1 MSTRFDSK
9 AELRSARGRLAD
21 FAPEATFRHVGRVE
35 RIGDGVAF
43 VSGLPQCRLDELV
56 RFSNGTL
63 GIAMSVSET
72 QAGCALLGEDRD
84 IVAGSEVHG
93 LGEVAHVPVGEALLG
108 RVVDPTGRPLD
119 GGGALSGVATSP
131 IEQPAPGIIER
142 SPVTEPLLTG
152 IAAIDAMIPIGRGQR
167 ELIIGDRKT
176 GKTSIALDAIVNQA
190 EGDVICVY
198 AGIGQKSSSVAHVI
212 DAVRKFGRAD
222 RCVFVVGSPD
232 SAAGVQWATPFA
244 ACAIAEYF
252 RDRGQHALLVL
263 DDLTKHAIVHRQL
276 SLLLRRP
283 PGREAYPGD
292 VFYIHARL
300 LERAACLSSDLGGG
314 SLSALPIAET
324 QGGNLTAFIPTNLV
338 SITDGQIY
346 LEPKLFNEGQKPAIN
361 VGLSVSRVGGK
372 AQVAALKSLAAQL
385 KLDYAQFL
393 ELEMF
398 TRFGSMVDERTKA
411 RIEHGR
417 RIRAALR
424 QDELA
429 PIKLAVQVGMLLA
442 LEEGLVERVGASGI
456 AYFRSQLGDALQSDC
471 PREFARVQETGE
483 LAEEDR
489 AAFRKTARLV
499 AQRISVLST
508 NSMEA

>member
-1 MSTRFDSK
+1 MIARFDTET
-9 AELRSARGRLAD
+9 ELLDARARLAD
-21 FAPEATFRHVGRVE
+21 FAPEAAFRHVGRVE
-35 RIGDGVAF
+35 RVGDGVAF

-63 GIAMSVSET
+63 GIAMSVSED
-72 QAGCALLGEDRD
+72 QCGCAVLGVDKG
-84 IVAGSEVHG
+84 IIAGSEVFG
-93 LGEVAHVPVGEALLG
+93 LGEFARVPVGERLLG
-108 RVVDPTGRPLD
+108 RVVDPTGQPLD
-119 GGGALSGVATSP
+119 GGEALTGTETSSL
-131 IEQPAPGIIER
+131 ERPAPRIIER
-142 SPVTEPLLTG
+142 SLVTEPLLTG
-152 IAAIDAMIPIGRGQR
+152 ISAIDAMIPIGRGQR
-167 ELIIGDRKT
+167 ELIVGDRKT
-176 GKTSIALDAIVNQA
+176 GKTSIAVDTILNQA
-190 EGDVICVY
+190 KGDVICVY

-212 DAVRKFGRAD
+212 DSVRNFGRAE
-222 RCVFVVGSPD
+222 RCVFVIGAPD
-232 SAAGVQWATPFA
+232 AAAGVQWATPFA

-252 RDRGQHALLVL
+252 RDRGQHALVVF

-292 VFYIHARL
+292 VFYLHARL
-300 LERAACLSSDLGGG
+300 LERAASLSPDLGGG
-314 SLSALPIAET
+314 SLSALPIVET

-398 TRFGSMVDERTKA
+398 TRFGSMIDDRTRA
-411 RIEHGR
+411 RIEHGK
-417 RIRAALR
+417 RIRATLR

-429 PIKLAVQVGMLLA
+429 PITLSVQVGMLLA
-442 LEEGLVERVGASGI
+442 LGENLLDELPASHVAEFRKNFETALVR
-456 AYFRSQLGDALQSDC
+456 DC
-471 PREFARVQETGE
+471 PREIARIEETGK
-483 LAEEDR
+483 LIDDDR
-489 AAFRKTARLV
+489 DALLKVAKRV
-499 AQRISVLST
+499 AQLDVAAPKDLTER
-508 NSMEA
+508 

>member
-1 MSTRFDSK
+1 MSTRFDSA
-9 AELRSARGRLAD
+9 AELRSARDRLVD
-21 FAPEATFRHVGRVE
+21 FAPEATFRHVGRVD

-56 RFSNGTL
+56 QFSNGIL
-63 GIAMSVSET
+63 GVAMSVSES
-72 QAGCALLGEDRD
+72 QAGCALLGDD
-84 IVAGSEVHG
+84 SGIVAGSEVHG
-93 LGEVAHVPVGEALLG
+93 LGEVARVPVGEALLG

-119 GGGALSGVATSP
+119 GGDALSGIETSP
-131 IEQPAPGIIER
+131 IERSAPGIIER
-142 SPVTEPLLTG
+142 NLVTEPLLTG

-176 GKTSIALDAIVNQA
+176 GKTSIAVDTIINQSKD
-190 EGDVICVY
+190 GMICIY

-212 DAVRKFGRAD
+212 DAVRKFGDAD
-222 RCVFVVGSPD
+222 RCVFVIGPPD

-252 RDRGQHALLVL
+252 RDHGQHALIVF
-263 DDLTKHAIVHRQL
+263 DDLIKHAIVHRQL

-292 VFYIHARL
+292 VFYLHARL
-300 LERAACLSSDLGGG
+300 LERAARLAPELGGG

-372 AQVAALKSLAAQL
+372 AQVAALKSLSSKL

-398 TRFGSMVDERTKA
+398 TRFGSMIDDRTKA

-442 LEEGLVERVGASGI
+442 LEEELVEKIDISRI
-456 AYFRSQLGDALQSDC
+456 AQFRSELGEALQKDC
-471 PREFARVQETGE
+471 PRAFARVQETGE
-483 LAEEDR
+483 LADEDR
-489 AAFRKTARLV
+489 AAFGETTKLL
-499 AQRISVLST
+499 AQRFADPSK
-508 NSMEA
+508 NSEEV

>member
-1 MSTRFDSK
+1 MNAKSDSVV
-9 AELRSARGRLAD
+9 ALQNARGHLAS
-21 FAPEATFRHVGRVE
+21 FMPEATFKHVGRVDH
-35 RIGDGVAF
+35 IGDGVAF
-43 VSGLPQCRLDELV
+43 ISGLPQCRLDELV
-56 RFSNGTL
+56 QFSNGTL
-63 GIAMSVSET
+63 GMAMSVSEEV
-72 QAGCALLGEDRD
+72 AGCALLGKASG

-93 LGEVAHVPVGEALLG
+93 LGEVARVPVGDALLG
-108 RVVDPTGRPLD
+108 RVVDPTGQPLD
-119 GGGALSGVATSP
+119 GGPGFSGIENSP
-131 IEQPAPGIIER
+131 IERPAPGIIER
-142 SPVTEPLLTG
+142 SLVSEPLLTG

-176 GKTSIALDAIVNQA
+176 GKTSVALDTILNQA
-190 EGDVICVY
+190 EGEVICVY

-212 DAVRKFGRAD
+212 ESVRKFGNVARS
-222 RCVFVVGSPD
+222 VFVIGSPD
-232 SAAGVQWATPFA
+232 SAAGLQWATPFA

-252 RDRGQHALLVL
+252 RDRGQHALLIL

-292 VFYIHARL
+292 VFFLHARL
-300 LERAACLSSDLGGG
+300 LERAARLSSNLGGG

-385 KLDYAQFL
+385 KLEYAQFL

-398 TRFGSMVDERTKA
+398 TRFGSMIDERTKA

-429 PIKLAVQVGMLLA
+429 PIKLTVQVGMLLA
-442 LEEGLVERVGASGI
+442 LGEGLVDTVELSRI
-456 AYFRSQLGDALQSDC
+456 AQFRSDLGDALQRDC
-471 PREFARVQETGE
+471 PREVARVQETGA
-483 LAEEDR
+483 LGDEDR
-489 AAFRKTARLV
+489 ASFLKTARQV
-499 AQRISVLST
+499 AQHFTERPSDST
-508 NSMEA
+508 VP

>member
-1 MSTRFDSK
+1 MCPGIDGKGFLSE
-9 AELRSARGRLAD
+9 AQARIAGY
-21 FAPEATFRHVGRVE
+21 APQPSFRHVGRVE

-43 VSGLPQCRLDELV
+43 VSGLPDCRLDELV

-63 GIAMSVSET
+63 GIAMSVSEA
-72 QAGCALLGEDRD
+72 QAGCALLGPDGG
-84 IVAGSEVHG
+84 IVAGSQVHG
-93 LGEVAHVPVGEALLG
+93 LGEVARVPVGEALLG

-119 GGGALSGVATSP
+119 AGEPLSDAPTSP
-131 IEQPAPGIIER
+131 IERPAPGIIER
-142 SPVTEPLLTG
+142 CLVAEPLLTG

-176 GKTSIALDAIVNQA
+176 GKTSIALDTILNQA
-190 EGDVICVY
+190 GGDVICVY

-212 DAVRKFGRAD
+212 DAVRRHGHAE
-222 RCVFVVGSPD
+222 RCVFVIGAPNT
-232 SAAGVQWATPFA
+232 AAGLQWATPFA
-244 ACAIAEYF
+244 ACAIAEFF
-252 RDRGQHALLVL
+252 RDRGQHAILVY
-263 DDLTKHAIVHRQL
+263 DDLTRHAIVHRQL

-292 VFYIHARL
+292 VFYLYARL
-300 LERAACLSSDLGGG
+300 LERAASLSPDLGGG

-372 AQVAALKSLAAQL
+372 AQVDALKSLAAQL
-385 KLDYAQFL
+385 KLDYVQFL

-398 TRFGSMVDERTKA
+398 TRFGSMIDDHTKA
-411 RIEHGR
+411 RIEHGK

-424 QDELA
+424 QDELD
-429 PIKLAVQVGMLLA
+429 PIPLYVQVGMLLA
-442 LEEGLVERVGASGI
+442 LGEGVLDDLAVGEVSG
-456 AYFRSQLGDALQSDC
+456 FRKKLGDSLMRDC
-471 PREFARVQETGE
+471 PREAARVAETGS
-483 LAEEDR
+483 LGDEDR
-489 AAFRKTARLV
+489 EAFLRVARRV
-499 AQRISVLST
+499 SDAMRAPSATRMVP
-508 NSMEA
+508 

>member
-1 MSTRFDSK
+1 MGNKPNREGD
-9 AELRSARGRLAD
+9 LRDARDRIAD
-21 FAPEATFRHVGRVE
+21 YVPQASFRHVGRVA

-43 VSGLPQCRLDELV
+43 VSGLPECRLDELV

-63 GIAMSVSET
+63 GIAMSVSEE
-72 QAGCALLGEDRD
+72 QVGCALLGTDNG

-93 LGEVAHVPVGEALLG
+93 LGEVARVPVGDALLG

-119 GGGALSGVATSP
+119 GGEVLANAETSA
-131 IEQPAPGIIER
+131 IERSAPGIIER
-142 SPVTEPLLTG
+142 SLVSEPLLTG
-152 IAAIDAMIPIGRGQR
+152 IAAVDAMIPIGRGQR

-176 GKTSIALDAIVNQA
+176 GKTSIALDTILNQA

-212 DAVRKFGRAD
+212 DAVRRYGRSEK
-222 RCVFVVGSPD
+222 CVFVIGAPD
-232 SAAGVQWATPFA
+232 AAAGLQWATPFA

-252 RDRGQHALLVL
+252 RDRGQHALVIY

-292 VFYIHARL
+292 VFYLHARL
-300 LERAACLSSDLGGG
+300 LERAASLSPDRGGG

-372 AQVAALKSLAAQL
+372 AQVGALKSLAAQL

-398 TRFGSMVDERTKA
+398 TRFGSMIDDRTKA
-411 RIEHGR
+411 RIEHGK
-417 RIRAALR
+417 RIRASLR
-424 QDELA
+424 QEELA
-429 PIKLAVQVGMLLA
+429 PIPLYAQVGMLLA
-442 LEEGLVERVGASGI
+442 LGEGLLDTIPVDRVGR
-456 AYFRSQLGDALQSDC
+456 FRKGFQEALLRDC
-471 PREFARVQETGE
+471 PREVAKIEETGNLTDEDKGAMLKVARRVLE
-483 LAEEDR
+483 LGPDAP
-489 AAFRKTARLV
+489 
-499 AQRISVLST
+499 T
-508 NSMEA
+508 NRTER